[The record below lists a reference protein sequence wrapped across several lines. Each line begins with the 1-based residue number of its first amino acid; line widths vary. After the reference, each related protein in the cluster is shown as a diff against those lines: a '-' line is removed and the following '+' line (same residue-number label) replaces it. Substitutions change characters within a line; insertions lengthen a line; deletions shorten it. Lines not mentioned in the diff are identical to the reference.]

1 MRAAF
6 LLTAG
11 EVEIDVIQVLLP
23 ETQPNNQF
31 SSLFSEET
39 GRLLSMAV
47 TNSLLN
53 IATLDG
59 RQGAYLKLK

>member
-1 MRAAF
+1 M
-6 LLTAG
+6 
-11 EVEIDVIQVLLP
+11 EIDVIQVLLP
-23 ETQPNNQF
+23 ETQPNSQF